1 MLPHRLK
8 LPAAYALR
16 TNSSTSSG
24 YTISKPFQDEKV
36 VLLKQLK
43 KQTLPYGFNQAD
55 HLRLEEKKKKKRKNR
70 KKREGR
76 ATYVSMTNR

>member
-1 MLPHRLK
+1 LPHRLK

-16 TNSSTSSG
+16 TKSSLSSG
-24 YTISKPFQDEKV
+24 YTISKPFQHEKV

-43 KQTLPYGFNQAD
+43 KQTLPYAFNQAD

-76 ATYVSMTNR
+76 GTYVSMTNR